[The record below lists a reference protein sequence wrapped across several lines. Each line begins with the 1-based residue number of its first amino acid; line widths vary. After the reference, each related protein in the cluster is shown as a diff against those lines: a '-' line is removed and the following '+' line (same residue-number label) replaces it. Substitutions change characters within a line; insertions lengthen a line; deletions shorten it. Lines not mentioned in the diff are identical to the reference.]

1 MLSGREME
9 SGKKKLA
16 IAHLKTQIEKIF
28 RTSFLIGKMKII
40 LSAPSPSKLVIKL
53 LKKLART
60 VLSQTILSKEED
72 SLRGKVGSTVNF
84 GMTLFPFLFSHIYLR
99 FLQ

>member
-16 IAHLKTQIEKIF
+16 IAHLKTQTEKIF
-28 RTSFLIGKMKII
+28 RTAFLGKMII
-40 LSAPSPSKLVIKL
+40 LSAPSPSKLVI
-53 LKKLART
+53 KLART

-84 GMTLFPFLFSHIYLR
+84 GMTLFPFLFSHIYLG

>member
-28 RTSFLIGKMKII
+28 RTAFLGKMII

-72 SLRGKVGSTVNF
+72 SLKGKVGSTVNF
-84 GMTLFPFLFSHIYLR
+84 GMTLFPFLFSHIYLG

>member
-9 SGKKKLA
+9 SGKKKLT

-28 RTSFLIGKMKII
+28 RTAFLGKMII

-72 SLRGKVGSTVNF
+72 SLRGKVGGTVNF
-84 GMTLFPFLFSHIYLR
+84 GMTLFPFLFSHIYLG

>member
-28 RTSFLIGKMKII
+28 RTAFLGKMII

-72 SLRGKVGSTVNF
+72 SLRGKVGGTVNF
-84 GMTLFPFLFSHIYLR
+84 GMTLFPFLFSHIYLG

>member
-28 RTSFLIGKMKII
+28 RTAFLGKMII

-53 LKKLART
+53 TRT

-84 GMTLFPFLFSHIYLR
+84 GMTLFPFLFSHIYLG

>member
-28 RTSFLIGKMKII
+28 RTAFLGKMII
-40 LSAPSPSKLVIKL
+40 LSAPSPSKLVI
-53 LKKLART
+53 KLART

-72 SLRGKVGSTVNF
+72 SLRGKVGGTVNF
-84 GMTLFPFLFSHIYLR
+84 GMTLFPFLFSHIYLG

>member
-1 MLSGREME
+1 MWWRNGKWKEKVGYCTSKDSNRENIQNCF
-9 SGKKKLA
+9 K
-16 IAHLKTQIEKIF
+16 
-28 RTSFLIGKMKII
+28 IGKMKII

-60 VLSQTILSKEED
+60 VLSQIILSKEED

-84 GMTLFPFLFSHIYLR
+84 GMTLFPFLFSLI
-99 FLQ
+99 

>member
-28 RTSFLIGKMKII
+28 RTVFLGKMII

-84 GMTLFPFLFSHIYLR
+84 GMTLFPFLFSHIYLG

>member
-16 IAHLKTQIEKIF
+16 IAYLKTQIEKIF
-28 RTSFLIGKMKII
+28 RTAFLGKMKII

-72 SLRGKVGSTVNF
+72 SLRGKVGGTVNF
-84 GMTLFPFLFSHIYLR
+84 GMTLFPFLFSRIYLG

>member
-16 IAHLKTQIEKIF
+16 IVHLKTQIEKIF
-28 RTSFLIGKMKII
+28 RTAFLGKMII
-40 LSAPSPSKLVIKL
+40 LSVPSPSKLVIKL

-72 SLRGKVGSTVNF
+72 SLRGKVGGTVNF
-84 GMTLFPFLFSHIYLR
+84 GMTLFPFLFSHIYLG

>member
-28 RTSFLIGKMKII
+28 RTAFLGKMII

-84 GMTLFPFLFSHIYLR
+84 GMTLFPFLFSHIYLG

>member
-28 RTSFLIGKMKII
+28 RTAFLGKMII
-40 LSAPSPSKLVIKL
+40 LSAPSPSKLVI
-53 LKKLART
+53 KLART

-84 GMTLFPFLFSHIYLR
+84 GMTLFPFLFSHIYLG